1 MSNEIRC
8 LAKEHHAF
16 YEVSPYYVMGG
27 GGSGSPSSVTRRIQ
41 AGFDIDVYGV
51 NVSNNVEMP
60 PADEYEL
67 AYLELQKIADEVFR
81 DIRDDSCT
89 LDVVRFPSTVFFDV
103 QHQGK
108 VEGMIRIRISHC
120 GDLDQSVGLPE
131 QHALREVE
139 EQLNSLGI
147 ARR

>member
-1 MSNEIRC
+1 MSNDIRS

-16 YEVSPYYVMGG
+16 YEVSPYYVVRGD
-27 GGSGSPSSVTRRIQ
+27 GSGSPSSVTRTIQ

-51 NVSNNVEMP
+51 NTNNTVEVPP
-60 PADEYEL
+60 PADYEL
-67 AYLELQKIADEVFR
+67 AYLELQKMADEVCR
-81 DIRDDSCT
+81 HIQDGSCILDIVS
-89 LDVVRFPSTVFFDV
+89 FPSTAFFDV

-108 VEGMIRIRISHC
+108 VEAMIRIRISHC
-120 GDLDQSVGLPE
+120 GDLDQSAGLPE
-131 QHALREVE
+131 QHALQKVE